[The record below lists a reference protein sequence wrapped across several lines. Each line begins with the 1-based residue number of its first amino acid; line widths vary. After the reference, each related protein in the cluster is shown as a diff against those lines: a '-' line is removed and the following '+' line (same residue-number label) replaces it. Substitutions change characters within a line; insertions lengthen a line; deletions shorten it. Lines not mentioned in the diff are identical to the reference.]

1 MHNKLVHNM
10 PHLNILY
17 LILLLFQCIHVEL
30 EHKAVV
36 IAKPEPRRK
45 HSSHIDINSFS
56 DLVRTETPQS
66 QNFFFDLVFGP
77 RYATHTTNSRCAL
90 ERSLSLSLSLF
101 FFLLF

>member
-10 PHLNILY
+10 SHLNILS

-77 RYATHTTNSRCAL
+77 RYATHTTNSRCTL

-101 FFLLF
+101 FFLSF